1 MSFGRKAAERLA
13 NKTVL
18 ITGASSG
25 IGAATAREFARAANG
40 NLRLVLAARRERRL
54 AQLAASL
61 NLAFGGIRVHTT
73 PLDVTDP
80 RAISTFTSTL
90 PKEFQDIDV
99 LVNNAGKALG
109 RDHVGAIDPADL
121 NGMMQT
127 NLVGLV
133 NMTQA
138 VLPGFKKKNS
148 GDIINIGS
156 VAGREPYPGGSVYC
170 ASKAGVNF
178 FTDALRKELINSR
191 IRVMEVQPG
200 MVETEFSVVRFH
212 GDQNAADSVYT
223 GVTPLTAEDIAE
235 LIVFAATRRENTV
248 VAETLVFPS
257 HQAGSSLSY
266 RQ

>member
-1 MSFGRKAAERLA
+1 M
-13 NKTVL
+13 
-18 ITGASSG
+18 
-25 IGAATAREFARAANG
+25 
-40 NLRLVLAARRERRL
+40 
-54 AQLAASL
+54 
-61 NLAFGGIRVHTT
+61 
-73 PLDVTDP
+73 
-80 RAISTFTSTL
+80 
-90 PKEFQDIDV
+90 
-99 LVNNAGKALG
+99 LVNNAGNALG
-109 RDHVGAIDPADL
+109 RDHVGAIDPANL

-133 NMTQA
+133 NMTQV
-138 VLPGFKKKNS
+138 VLPGFKKKHS

-178 FTDALRKELINSR
+178 LTDGLRKELINSQ

-200 MVETEFSVVRFH
+200 MVDTEFSVVRFH

-223 GVTPLTAEDIAE
+223 GVTPLMAEDIAE

-257 HQAGSSLSY
+257 HQARSGLSH